1 MYKIFHGISKS
12 MMNEIFTLRH
22 QKQYNLRNWSDF
34 CVPKIGSIKVAC
46 VVNITLFFYGL
57 ILFIMI

>member
-1 MYKIFHGISKS
+1 
-12 MMNEIFTLRH
+12 MNEIFTLRY

-34 CVPKIGSIKVAC
+34 CVPKIGSIKVAY
-46 VVNITLFFYGL
+46 VVNIKLFFYGL